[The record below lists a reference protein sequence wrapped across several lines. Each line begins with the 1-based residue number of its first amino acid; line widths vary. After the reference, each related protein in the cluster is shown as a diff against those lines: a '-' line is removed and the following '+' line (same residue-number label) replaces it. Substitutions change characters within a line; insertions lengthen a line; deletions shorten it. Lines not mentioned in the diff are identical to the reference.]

1 MNHLVPR
8 TAHTR
13 SRLIKAATEVFA
25 DAGLTGAT
33 TKEIARVAGV
43 NEVTL
48 FRHFQTKEQ
57 LLAAVIQQALS
68 LPAEILAHQDEWTQD
83 LHIGLRHYARL
94 CNQMMEENE
103 ALIRTFIG
111 EAKRHPEVACQ
122 ILYKKDQILR
132 EQLVSYLTKAQN
144 KGKVRTNVD
153 LRAVVDSFT
162 GMLLYGM
169 LRRGDTPSKLGY
181 SRACY
186 IETCVEMLVSGIET
200 EEKQGIS
207 DFAESL

>member
-1 MNHLVPR
+1 MNHLMSR

-33 TKEIARVAGV
+33 TREIARVAGV

-57 LLAAVIQQALS
+57 LLAAVIQQAMALQ
-68 LPAEILAHQDEWTQD
+68 AQMLAYQDEWTQD
-83 LHIGLRHYARL
+83 LQIDLRHYARL
-94 CNQMMEENE
+94 CNRMMEEHE

-111 EAKRHPEVACQ
+111 EAKRNPEVARQ
-122 ILYKKDQILR
+122 ILYDADQALR
-132 EQLVSYLTKAQN
+132 EQLVTYLKKAQN
-144 KGKVRTNVD
+144 KGKVRTDVD
-153 LRAVVDSFT
+153 LRAAVDSFT

-169 LRRGDTPSKLGY
+169 LRRGHATGTLGY

-186 IETCVEMLVSGIET
+186 IETCVQILLS
-200 EEKQGIS
+200 
-207 DFAESL
+207 SLEI